1 MNNTINHKC
10 PCCGY
15 ATEYDWINNEGQFE
29 TVVIQGNEPFV
40 IIKSD
45 DYSFK
50 TDVERKVSWGLST
63 YENAILLGCP
73 KCGCVSFIKD

>member
-15 ATEYDWINNEGQFE
+15 TTEYDWINNGEQFE

-40 IIKSD
+40 VIESD
-45 DYSFK
+45 AYSFK
-50 TDVERKVSWGLST
+50 TDVERKVSWGLSD
-63 YENAILLGCP
+63 YEKAILLGCP
-73 KCGCVSFIKD
+73 KCGCVSFIRD